1 MMSSTDRR
9 RGHFKFVGSQ
19 REQLADLIRQH
30 GARGAIAH
38 APEPVCLTTILR
50 IAREFQIPLKKG
62 ARPRRV
68 A

>member
-1 MMSSTDRR
+1 MSSTDQR

-38 APEPVCLTTILR
+38 APEPACLATMLR

-62 ARPRRV
+62 ARRRR
-68 A
+68 AA